1 MLENKGVKFLLNTVV
16 MLVVLILVSR
26 GGNNFVDFSDDKNGA
41 AGCVNDCDN
50 APENKISNK
59 NGGCRVNDPGLLRKV
74 RGIQRVHKI
83 INKKYIPE
91 FF

>member
-1 MLENKGVKFLLNTVV
+1 MKFLLNTVV

-59 NGGCRVNDPGLLRKV
+59 NGGCRSTTPDDATLCPGHLVIARFFFDLLS
-74 RGIQRVHKI
+74 IEDLL
-83 INKKYIPE
+83 YI
-91 FF
+91 